1 VIIET
6 LAVGPIQANCFIL
19 GCEETREAVVIDP
32 GEEADRILALVA
44 ETNLTVKYIINTHG
58 HMDHVSANKK
68 MHEATGAPILI
79 HSLDA
84 PMLDQVADSAAA
96 WGFKA
101 ENSPAPERQLQDDDE
116 ITFGNITLTV
126 IHTPGHTRGGYP
138 FIRMVRFLSAIPSLR
153 VLSVARI
160 FQEAVSRSSGRVSSR
175 NCFSSATMSESI
187 PVTARQ
193 QPSDMK
199 SATIL
204 LWGRVRLFSDSPLA
218 HFVGVIG

>member
-126 IHTPGHTRGGYP
+126 IHTPGHTRGGISLYTDGEVFVGDTLFAGSIGRTDFP
-138 FIRMVRFLSAIPSLR
+138 GGSFEVIR
-153 VLSVARI
+153 
-160 FQEAVSRSSGRVSSR
+160 
-175 NCFSSATMSESI
+175 ESI
-187 PVTARQ
+187 Q
-193 QPSDMK
+193 QKLFQLGDNVRVHTGHGP
-199 SATIL
+199 ATTI
-204 LWGRVRLFSDSPLA
+204 GHEKRHNP
-218 HFVGVIG
+218 FVGESASFFG